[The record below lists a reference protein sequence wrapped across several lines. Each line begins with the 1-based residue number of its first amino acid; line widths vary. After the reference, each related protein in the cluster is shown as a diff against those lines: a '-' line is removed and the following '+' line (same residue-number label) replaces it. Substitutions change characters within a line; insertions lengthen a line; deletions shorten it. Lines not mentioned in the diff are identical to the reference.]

1 MKRLLLFLAL
11 FVAQS
16 SVAQGLRVTVVHRVN
31 NQSIALGEEVAKEM
45 VIERFGVPK
54 SINEFYDESYSA
66 DVVLYN
72 YQAGIFETADNRFQ
86 SFEIKDILYEVV
98 INDKYHVKVGDHWP
112 TFVAQL
118 ESEPVSFQ
126 MGEVYLRLYWGN
138 GTNYLG
144 VVLDANKIIRNIAWM
159 VPV

>member
-1 MKRLLLFLAL
+1 MA
-11 FVAQS
+11 
-16 SVAQGLRVTVVHRVN
+16 VVHRAN
-31 NQSIALGEEVAKEM
+31 NQSIALGEEVTKEI
-45 VIERFGVPK
+45 VFERFGVPK

-72 YQAGIFETADNRFQ
+72 YQEGIFETADNRFQ
-86 SFEIKDILYEVV
+86 SFEIMDILYEVV

-126 MGEVYLRLYWGN
+126 MGEVYLRLYWGES
-138 GTNYLG
+138 TDYLG
-144 VVLDANKIIRNIAWM
+144 FDIDSNGIIRDIAWV